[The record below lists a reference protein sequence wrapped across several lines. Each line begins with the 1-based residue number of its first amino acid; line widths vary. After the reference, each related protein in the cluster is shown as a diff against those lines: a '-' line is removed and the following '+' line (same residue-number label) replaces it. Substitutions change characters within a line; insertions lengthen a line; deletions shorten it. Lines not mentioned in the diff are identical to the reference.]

1 MAKVDGSLKSL
12 IQGVSQQPSR
22 ARLPGQCTLQE
33 NMSSNPVDG
42 LTRRPPLD
50 WIDDLFDE
58 ATDVQFHDIT
68 HGTTDY
74 LVCVLSDEVKVF
86 TLDGTE
92 KTVNEI
98 DSAFDYLGG
107 DVEFITLE
115 DKTYVVNKDTTV
127 TMETELPSFIDY
139 GPIVYIRGGNYATTY
154 TVTVNWKDSG
164 PSGTARSATVTY
176 KTSTTDV
183 NTIRTSYIANELET
197 ALDAS
202 TEDSFNSLFDVERVE
217 DTLYIQWKTST
228 GRTDYFTVLATD
240 TLSGKNIVECNND
253 IKLISDLPKIAP
265 HGYFLKVTGDGSQ
278 QEDDYY
284 LEFSVTADDQGATPA
299 LGEGFGKPGIWIE
312 TVKSGIEYL
321 INRATMPH
329 ILTYDSA
336 SDDFDFAEGE
346 WADRIVGDEDSN
358 PSPTF
363 VDRTIN
369 SMGYFQGRLVIFSGP
384 AVIMSRTDKPLD
396 FWAETSVKVNDSDP
410 IDIQST
416 AAKVNQMLKGVPN
429 NRDLV
434 VFADNAQ
441 FIVLG
446 RSALTPSNASLVL
459 TTSFEANLTATPVA
473 AGRNIFFAINYGN
486 FTGIREFFTSDTADI
501 NDSRLITQHV
511 LKYLEGNATSLASTS
526 NLDLL
531 LVQAQDDEKV
541 LYAYEYTWI
550 DDRKAQSSWSKWIFP
565 ENIKYFFF
573 RESMI
578 YIVSKISNSYI
589 LEKLDINTLAD
600 TDLTYQVKLDRKRSI
615 ASVNTSIVDPL
626 PHIAGVDLSDAVYV
640 QGSGCPHPGLR
651 AVVSSVDTGT
661 KTVTFTEDML
671 GGTVICGIRFTS
683 KYKPTMPVV
692 KDADGVKVGTGT
704 LVVSKFFVNC
714 RQSGPMQ
721 ATVISPY
728 RDDKVL
734 SFTPRRVGNPNT
746 LIGQA
751 AITDA
756 VYTIPFRDNV
766 DNAEIQISTDSHTP
780 FNVMD
785 IEWIGQYNKRGQRIG
800 GGS

>member
-12 IQGVSQQPSR
+12 IQGVSQQPPR

-42 LTRRPPLD
+42 LTRRPPVD
-50 WIDDLFDE
+50 WIADLFDE
-58 ATDVQFHDIT
+58 ATDVQFYDMT

-74 LVCVLSDEVKVF
+74 IVCVLTDDIRVF

-92 KTVNEI
+92 KTVTEVGT
-98 DSAFDYLGG
+98 AFDYLGSNL
-107 DVEFITLE
+107 EFITLE
-115 DKTYVVNKDTTV
+115 DTTYIANKDTTV
-127 TMETELPSFIDY
+127 AMETELPSFIDY
-139 GPIVYIRGGNYATTY
+139 GPIVYVRGGNYGVTY
-154 TVTVNWKDSG
+154 TITVNWKDSG
-164 PSGTARSATVTY
+164 PGGTAREATVSYT
-176 KTSTTDV
+176 TSTTDV
-183 NTIRTSYIANELET
+183 TTIRTSYIATQLKT

-202 TEDSFNSLFDVERVE
+202 TEDSFNSLFDVSRVE

-228 GRTDYFTVLATD
+228 GRTDYFTALATD
-240 TLSGKNIVECNND
+240 TFNGKNIVECNND

-299 LGEGFGKPGIWIE
+299 LGAGFGKPGIWIE
-312 TVKSGIEYL
+312 TVKSGIKYL
-321 INRATMPH
+321 INRTTMPH
-329 ILTYDSA
+329 LLKYDSVGD
-336 SDDFDFAEGE
+336 SFTFEEGE

-358 PSPTF
+358 PDPTF
-363 VDRTIN
+363 VGKEIN
-369 SMGYFQGRLVIFSGP
+369 SMSYFQGRLVMFSGP
-384 AVIMSRTDKPLD
+384 AVIMSRTDKPLN

-416 AAKVNQMLKGVPN
+416 AAKVNQMLKGIPN

-441 FIVLG
+441 FVVLG
-446 RSALTPSNASLVL
+446 RNALTPQNASLVL
-459 TTSFEANLTATPVA
+459 TTSFEANLTATPVP

-511 LKYLEGNATSLASTS
+511 LKYIDGNANQLASTS

-531 LVQAQDDEKV
+531 LVQASDEDT

-550 DDRKAQSSWSKWIFP
+550 DDRKAQSSWSKWIFQ

-573 RESMI
+573 RESVI
-578 YIVSKISNSYI
+578 YLVSKIGNSYI
-589 LEKLDINTLAD
+589 LESLDINTLPD

-615 ASVNTSIVDPL
+615 ASVNTTLVDPL
-626 PHIAGVDLSDAVYV
+626 PHVAGADLSDAVYV
-640 QGSGCPHPGLR
+640 QGTGCPHPGLR
-651 AVVSSVDTGT
+651 AVVDSVDTGT
-661 KTVTFTEDML
+661 KTVTFTEDMQ
-671 GGTVICGIRFTS
+671 GGTIICGVRYTS
-683 KYKPTMPVV
+683 KYKPTMPFV
-692 KDADGVKVGTGT
+692 KDQDGVKIGTGT
-704 LVVSKFFVNC
+704 LVVSKFFINC
-714 RQSGPMQ
+714 RQTGTMR
-721 ATVISPY
+721 ATVSSPY
-728 RDDKVL
+728 RADRVL
-734 SFTPRRVGNPNT
+734 DFTGRKVGNPDT

-756 VYTIPFRDNV
+756 VYTIPFRENV
-766 DNAEIQISTDSHTP
+766 DNGEIQVSTDSHMP

-800 GGS
+800 G